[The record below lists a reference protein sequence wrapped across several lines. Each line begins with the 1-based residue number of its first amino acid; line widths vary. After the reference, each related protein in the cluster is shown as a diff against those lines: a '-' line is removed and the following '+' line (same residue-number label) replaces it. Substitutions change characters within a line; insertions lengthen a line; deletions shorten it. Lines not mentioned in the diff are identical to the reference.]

1 MDPTFNIIKS
11 FKLDY
16 TDSHR
21 RAMIAEVLDQYKARQ
36 PVNAFNNGPYTT
48 HNFEVKP
55 TIDFNRL
62 YKNFE
67 YHAMDSLNKFSLSKE
82 NQRRCWAFVSSR
94 SNAPMYWHNHKETST
109 INGVYYLKVNED
121 ERGIL
126 FAHQGKEY
134 HYMPKNND
142 LIIFPNYLKHLP
154 LPSLSATRISIN
166 MEITT
171 NEDADTIF
179 SVNS

>member
-1 MDPTFNIIKS
+1 MHLIKQ

-16 TDSHR
+16 TDTHR

-48 HNFEVKP
+48 HNFEVRP
-55 TIDFNRL
+55 TIDFKRL

-67 YHAMDSLNKFSLSKE
+67 YHAVDSLNKFSLSKS
-82 NQRRCWAFVSSR
+82 NQRKCWAFVSSR
-94 SNAPMYWHNHKETST
+94 SNTPMYWHNHKETST

-126 FAHQGKEY
+126 FAHEGKEY
-134 HYMPKNND
+134 HYKPKNND
-142 LIIFPNYLKHLP
+142 LILFPNYLKHLP

>member
-21 RAMIAEVLDQYKARQ
+21 RSMIAEVLDQYKARQ

-55 TIDFNRL
+55 TIDFTRL

-67 YHAMDSLNKFSLSKE
+67 YHAVESLNKFSLSKE
-82 NQRRCWAFVSSR
+82 NQRKCWAFV
-94 SNAPMYWHNHKETST
+94 A
-109 INGVYYLKVNED
+109 L
-121 ERGIL
+121 
-126 FAHQGKEY
+126 
-134 HYMPKNND
+134 
-142 LIIFPNYLKHLP
+142 
-154 LPSLSATRISIN
+154 
-166 MEITT
+166 
-171 NEDADTIF
+171 
-179 SVNS
+179 